1 MAIINRTNESLRS
14 LFSKRNPIPEW
25 RRTLGLGLMAGF
37 GGETGQRLAG
47 SSLFDRGQVP
57 DIPVWNP
64 DAATPPYMPASAPS
78 APALQWGGW
87 RALQERRD
95 AYQIPSVPA
104 LQWGGWRRLGGY
116 VEPYKVYITGEDG
129 PEAIVPLE
137 PAMVVPNPNTQTA
150 VAAAGSGDTPPPV
163 YRPLTTTPPA
173 VPAPVYQQSVQS
185 ELNPAVSEM
194 PDASQNAADNQRPP
208 SLPYVALSPAQQ
220 VRQREIDYLNA
231 QTAQAPRQPKF
242 WNRLGSGILDGL
254 RAWAQAG
261 APGGIGG
268 ALGAIATGGTL
279 FAASPKAQGEY
290 QKFQNVQ
297 EKANL
302 YQQAVANEALNAQR
316 QMQALKQKEAV
327 TSLAFRDPVFNKGYL
342 TEEDVS
348 YLEKQYGVQ
357 VRDPNNPKL
366 VYDRINGK
374 TYFVYAN
381 DPSKAAVV
389 PGLPTDLTQQPVTV
403 ETSAGPVTLKPADA
417 ANLYARDADQQ
428 SRQLAEQQKLQFEQR
443 KLDAQNKWKEW
454 DIEYRKKRLALDSWV
469 KQADVLLKQAAAS
482 NKINS
487 GSQEA
492 FNLYQTQ
499 GENAR
504 NQAQLKIDLIN
515 QKLADGYPADD
526 PEIVKLQNDAYKL
539 SQEAIK
545 YFQQAIK
552 SLPPAVAK
560 QVPEIPSPPKL
571 EDTIKSSDT
580 QPENRR
586 QPAYRTQLNRIPPRK
601 VAP

>member
-1 MAIINRTNESLRS
+1 MAIINRTHESLHS

-57 DIPVWNP
+57 DVPVWNP
-64 DAATPPYMPASAPS
+64 DAATPPYMPANTPS
-78 APALQWGGW
+78 AP
-87 RALQERRD
+87 
-95 AYQIPSVPA
+95 V

-116 VEPYKVYITGEDG
+116 VEPHKVYITGEDG

-137 PAMVVPNPNTQTA
+137 PAMVVPNPETQTA
-150 VAAAGSGDTPPPV
+150 VAAANSGDTPPPV

-185 ELNPAVSEM
+185 ELNPAVSGM

-261 APGGIGG
+261 APGGVGG

-327 TSLAFRDPVFNKGYL
+327 TNLAFKDPVFNKGYL
-342 TEEDVS
+342 TEGDVS
-348 YLEKQYGVQ
+348 YLENQYGVKL
-357 VRDPNNPKL
+357 RDPNNPKL

-389 PGLPTDLTQQPVTV
+389 PGLPTDPTQQPVTV
-403 ETSAGPVTLKPADA
+403 ETSAGPLTLRPGDA
-417 ANLYARDADQQ
+417 ANLYVQNANQQ
-428 SRQLAEQQKLQFEQR
+428 SRQSTDQQKLQLER
-443 KLDAQNKWKEW
+443 EKLTAQNKWKEW
-454 DIEYRKKRLALDSWV
+454 ESRFREKKLELDSWG
-469 KQADVLLKQAAAS
+469 KQADFALKQAAAS

-487 GSQEA
+487 GSQEM

-504 NQAQLKIDLIN
+504 NQAQLKIDMIN
-515 QKLADGYPADD
+515 QKLANGYPADD
-526 PEIVKLQNDAYKL
+526 PEVVKLQNEAYKL

-545 YFQQAIK
+545 YFQLAVK
-552 SLPPAVAK
+552 SLPSAVAK
-560 QVPEIPSPPKL
+560 QIPEIPSPPKP
-571 EDTIKSSDT
+571 EDTVKSGDK

>member
-1 MAIINRTNESLRS
+1 MAIINQTHESLHS

-47 SSLFDRGQVP
+47 SSLFDRGQAP
-57 DIPVWNP
+57 AIPVWNP
-64 DAATPPYMPASAPS
+64 DAATPPYMPVNTPS
-78 APALQWGGW
+78 A
-87 RALQERRD
+87 
-95 AYQIPSVPA
+95 PA

-116 VEPYKVYITGEDG
+116 VEPHKVYITGENG

-137 PAMVVPNPNTQTA
+137 PAVVVPNPNTQTA
-150 VAAAGSGDTPPPV
+150 VAAAGSGDAPPPV

-173 VPAPVYQQSVQS
+173 APAPVYQQSVQS

-194 PDASQNAADNQRPP
+194 PDDSQNAADNQRPP

-261 APGGIGG
+261 APGGVGG
-268 ALGAIATGGTL
+268 AIGAIATGGAL
-279 FAASPKAQGEY
+279 FAASPKAQAEY

-316 QMQALKQKEAV
+316 QMQALKQKEAL
-327 TSLAFRDPVFNKGYL
+327 TSLVFKDPVFNKGYL
-342 TEEDVS
+342 TEGDVS

-403 ETSAGPVTLKPADA
+403 HTSAGDFTLTPPDA
-417 ANLYARDADQQ
+417 AHLYAQDANRRSRESTEQQ
-428 SRQLAEQQKLQFEQR
+428 KFQLEQQKLA
-443 KLDAQNKWKEW
+443 AQNKWKEW
-454 DIEYRKKRLALDSWV
+454 EREFHEKKLALDSWA
-469 KQADVLLKQAAAS
+469 KQANVLLQQAAAS

-487 GSQEA
+487 GSQEI

-504 NQAQLKIDLIN
+504 NQAQLKMDLIN

-526 PEIVKLQNDAYKL
+526 PEVVKLQNEAYKL
-539 SQEAIK
+539 SQEAVK
-545 YFQQAIK
+545 YFQQAVK

-560 QVPEIPSPPKL
+560 QIPETPFPPKP
-571 EDTIKSSDT
+571 EDTITSSGT